1 MPTMAL
7 ISVFCRHGMNLDAW
21 HVWFWRSRGRW
32 HSLAARSRY
41 RALVPEI
48 ASRVYTRDGLSD
60 NVELLM
66 PRQQG
71 EGVGVTV
78 PCQKSRGACTHRLTF
93 LAFVDKRGL
102 PLSEIPSRVYTR
114 NATPDTRDPFPSLT
128 LRGLMCC

>member
-1 MPTMAL
+1 M
-7 ISVFCRHGMNLDAW
+7 
-21 HVWFWRSRGRW
+21 
-32 HSLAARSRY
+32 AARSRY

-102 PLSEIPSRVYTR
+102 PLSEIPSRVYTQVDLSGIR
-114 NATPDTRDPFPSLT
+114 GQERSPSVGDSVPCVHAERDS
-128 LRGLMCC
+128 